1 MNGQPLHVSALGIP
15 PSLSIPPI
23 FHASY
28 DSKISNKI
36 YRLKDIIIKNERYI
50 PRIERDIIENEKIY
64 SLMEKNILGIK
75 IYILQNEKIYFM
87 K

>member
-1 MNGQPLHVSALGIP
+1 M
-15 PSLSIPPI
+15 
-23 FHASY
+23 
-28 DSKISNKI
+28 
-36 YRLKDIIIKNERYI
+36 KDIIIKNERYI

-87 K
+87 KWKDIF